1 MLFAYLDYAATLKN
15 QLGLVYL
22 AALFLKIIFFVIVF
36 KDVVLGD
43 VLIPRIERLS
53 MLVPLV
59 LFLFVEVF
67 FISKILKRL

>member
-1 MLFAYLDYAATLKN
+1 MLFAYLAYADILKN

-43 VLIPRIERLS
+43 LLIPRIERLS

-59 LFLFVEVF
+59 LFLSVEVF